1 MVGLVVV
8 GSPQPCGRRQLD
20 TWEPSNRPGPES
32 ALPPSPVPA
41 FLKLHITLP
50 LSTWMPIPPPSPAP
64 FTTDLFDD
72 DGGWEDM
79 PIIRAA
85 DEVAGV
91 AGGLDEEDQKKYHY
105 NPQSRKDNQAA
116 AAAGAGNATG
126 ALLDVDYEG
135 NEWRSKVDHNESEY
149 TRLRVRED
157 DDVDEVHLRTRYLFD
172 EDQAMTPLSQMQ
184 QTKNMLTEAQRI
196 AYVGLCALVSTEMVK
211 KLKRISAK
219 ELKPAI
225 QDMELWRLKILGRL
239 YYHMEL
245 ATPGASV

>member
-1 MVGLVVV
+1 M
-8 GSPQPCGRRQLD
+8 P
-20 TWEPSNRPGPES
+20 
-32 ALPPSPVPA
+32 
-41 FLKLHITLP
+41 LP
-50 LSTWMPIPPPSPAP
+50 LPPPPSS
-64 FTTDLFDD
+64 TDFFDD
-72 DGGWEDM
+72 DGDWEDM
-79 PIIRAA
+79 PIIRG

-105 NPQSRKDNQAA
+105 NPQSRKDNQGGGG
-116 AAAGAGNATG
+116 GAGNATG
-126 ALLDVDYEG
+126 SLLDVDYAG
-135 NEWRSKVDHNESEY
+135 NEWRSKVDQNESEY

-196 AYVGLCALVSTEMVK
+196 AYVGLCALVSTEMAK
-211 KLKRISAK
+211 KLRSANTK

-225 QDMELWRLKILGRL
+225 QDLELWRLKILGRM

-245 ATPGASV
+245 ATAGASL